1 VLEGGG
7 NHEWHEG
14 HEWKESGGEAGDGS
28 MGEGSASEVIAF
40 AFGRQASGL
49 LHGGGGV
56 QARCLHH
63 LGGGEAG
70 ACTGFGDG

>member
-1 VLEGGG
+1 
-7 NHEWHEG
+7 
-14 HEWKESGGEAGDGS
+14 

-40 AFGRQASGL
+40 VFWGQASGL

-63 LGGGEAG
+63 LGGR
-70 ACTGFGDG
+70 